1 MRGQWGWGMAQEA
14 WQEPGVWR
22 LPPTHPPSALCCLH
36 SLCHTHTH
44 GYTSTPRD
52 KGHMHTWNLSLPLSS
67 KPGTE
72 AQSGSS
78 VLELWDLSNF
88 PIPSPFE
95 DVLLKETTA
104 PTPSS

>member
-1 MRGQWGWGMAQEA
+1 MAQEA

-22 LPPTHPPSALCCLH
+22 LPRPTHRVHYVASTVSAARTRAGTQAH
-36 SLCHTHTH
+36 
-44 GYTSTPRD
+44 PRA
-52 KGHMHTWNLSLPLSS
+52 KVTCTLGTCPCLSS

-78 VLELWDLSNF
+78 VLELWDLGNF
-88 PIPSPFE
+88 PIPSPSE